1 MALSGSGNNEQTWSS
16 GWTFILAAV
25 GAAVGLGNIWRFPYV
40 VGENGGA
47 AFILVY
53 VVCVV
58 FVAIPILIGE
68 LMIGRR
74 GSNSPPVAMG
84 RVASEAGRSK
94 LWTLVAWLG
103 LVAGF
108 LIATYYSVIAGWT
121 LAYIPKAISSY
132 GGATAA
138 EVGAQFDALQASPG
152 AMVGWHTLFLIIT
165 MTIVGRGLHGGIEKA
180 VTVLMPAL
188 FAMLL
193 LMIGYAAVEG
203 DFAAGINFL
212 FSADFSKIDGG
223 SVLMAIGQAFF
234 SIGVAMGLMM
244 VYGAYVPKDV
254 SLTRSAVIIAG
265 ADTLVA
271 LLAGLMIFPLVFA
284 NGLATDAGPSLIFR
298 TLPAAF
304 VGMPGGAIFGALFF
318 LLLAFAAVT
327 SLIALIEPLV
337 AYAIDKWSLS
347 RRNACVA
354 VGALAWT
361 IGLGS
366 VLSFNDWSDI
376 TPLAMF
382 PIFEDMTVFD
392 LIDYFTANIFMPVG
406 GILIALFVG
415 WRMQVA
421 TLQEELPLMGPG
433 LFQVWLWMIRVVAP
447 LAIVGVMYQTFA

>member
-1 MALSGSGNNEQTWSS
+1 MALTSSDNDAQTWSS

-53 VVCVV
+53 VLCVV

-74 GSNSPPVAMG
+74 GSRSPPRAMASVAN
-84 RVASEAGRSK
+84 EAGRSK

-103 LVAGF
+103 LAAGF

-121 LAYIPKAISSY
+121 LAYIPKALSGF
-132 GGATAA
+132 GGATSAD
-138 EVGAQFDALQASPG
+138 VGMQFDALQANPK
-152 AMVGWHTLFLIIT
+152 AMIGWHTLFMIIT

-180 VTVLMPAL
+180 VTILMPAL

-193 LMIGYAAVEG
+193 LMIGYAAVAG
-203 DFAAGINFL
+203 DFAAGLNFL

-254 SLTRSAVIIAG
+254 SLTRSAVIIAS

-284 NGLATDAGPSLIFR
+284 NGLDPAAGPSLIFR

-304 VGMPGGAIFGALFF
+304 VGMPGGAVFGSLFF

-337 AYAIDKWSLS
+337 AYAIDKWSLN
-347 RRNACVA
+347 RRNACVG
-354 VGALAWT
+354 VGLLAWV

-366 VLSFNDWSDI
+366 VMSFNVWSDVM
-376 TPLAMF
+376 PLGMF
-382 PIFEDMTVFD
+382 ATFESMTVFG
-392 LIDYFTANIFMPVG
+392 LIDYFTANIFMPLG

-415 WRMQVA
+415 WRMQVSI
-421 TLQEELPLMGPG
+421 LQEELPLMGPVV
-433 LFQVWLWMIRVVAP
+433 FQIWLWMIRVVAP

>member
-1 MALSGSGNNEQTWSS
+1 MAPSSSASSEQSWSS

-53 VVCVV
+53 VLCVV
-58 FVAIPILIGE
+58 FVAVPILIGE

-74 GSNSPPVAMG
+74 GSHSPPRAMAS
-84 RVASEAGRSK
+84 VASEAGRSR

-121 LAYIPKAISSY
+121 LAYIQKAMIGF
-132 GGATAA
+132 GGVSAA
-138 EVGAQFDALQASPG
+138 EVGSQFDDLQAAPL
-152 AMVGWHTLFLIIT
+152 AMTGWHTLFLAIT
-165 MTIVGRGLHGGIEKA
+165 MTIVGRGIHGGIEKA

-193 LMIGYAAVEG
+193 VMIGYAAVAG
-203 DFAAGINFL
+203 DFAAGIDFL
-212 FSADFSKIDGG
+212 FSADFSKISGG
-223 SVLMAIGQAFF
+223 SILTAIGQAFF

-284 NGLATDAGPSLIFR
+284 NGLDPAAGPSLIFR

-304 VGMPGGAIFGALFF
+304 VDMPGGAIFGALFF

-337 AYAIDKWSLS
+337 AYAIDKWGMS
-347 RRNACVA
+347 RRNACIG
-354 VGALAWT
+354 VGTLAWA

-366 VLSFNDWSDI
+366 VLSFNEWADV
-376 TPLAMF
+376 TPLGMF
-382 PIFEDMTVFD
+382 AVFEETTIFG
-392 LIDYFTANIFMPVG
+392 LIDYSTEKILMPVG

-415 WRMQVA
+415 WRMHVS
-421 TLQEELPLMGPG
+421 TLREELPLMGPAV
-433 LFQVWLWMIRVVAP
+433 FTAWLWMIRVVAP
-447 LAIVGVMYQTFA
+447 LAIVGVMYKTFA

>member
-1 MALSGSGNNEQTWSS
+1 LALSTSGNNEQTWSS

-53 VVCVV
+53 VLCVV

-74 GSNSPPVAMG
+74 GSHSPPRAMASVA
-84 RVASEAGRSK
+84 REAGRSR

-121 LAYIPKAISSY
+121 LAYIQKAIVGF
-132 GGATAA
+132 GGASAT
-138 EVGAQFDALQASPG
+138 EVGAQFDALQADP
-152 AMVGWHTLFLIIT
+152 MTMTGWHTLFIIIT

-193 LMIGYAAVEG
+193 LMIGYAAVAG
-203 DFAAGINFL
+203 DFAAGVDFL
-212 FSADFSKIDGG
+212 FSADFTKINSG

-254 SLTRSAVIIAG
+254 SLTRSAIIIAG

-284 NGLATDAGPSLIFR
+284 NGLDPASGPSLIFR

-304 VGMPGGAIFGALFF
+304 VDMPGGAIFGALFF

-327 SLIALIEPLV
+327 SLIALIEPIV
-337 AYAIDKWSLS
+337 AYVIDKWGLS
-347 RRNACVA
+347 RHKACVA
-354 VGALAWT
+354 VGSLAWV

-366 VLSFNDWSDI
+366 VVSFNAWSEFM
-376 TPLAMF
+376 PLGMF
-382 PIFEDMTVFD
+382 AFFADKTVFD
-392 LIDYFTANIFMPVG
+392 LIDYFTANIFMPIG

-415 WRMQVA
+415 WRMQVNI
-421 TLQEELPLMGPG
+421 LREELPLMGPAV
-433 LFQVWLWMIRVVAP
+433 FQVWLWMIRIVAP
-447 LAIVGVMYQTFA
+447 VAIVGVMYQTFA

>member
-1 MALSGSGNNEQTWSS
+1 MALTSSDSNAQTWSS

-53 VVCVV
+53 VLCVAFIAV
-58 FVAIPILIGE
+58 PILIGE

-74 GSNSPPVAMG
+74 GSHSPPRAMAS
-84 RVASEAGRSK
+84 VASEAGRSK
-94 LWTLVAWLG
+94 LWALVAWLG
-103 LVAGF
+103 LIAGF

-121 LAYIPKAISSY
+121 LAYIPKALNSF
-132 GGATAA
+132 GGASAA
-138 EVGAQFDALQASPG
+138 EVGSQFDALQANPTT
-152 AMVGWHTLFLIIT
+152 MIVWHTLFLIIT

-193 LMIGYAAVEG
+193 LMIGYAAIAG

-212 FSADFSKIDGG
+212 FSADFSKIDSG
-223 SVLMAIGQAFF
+223 SVLTAIGQAFF

-254 SLTRSAVIIAG
+254 SLTRSAVIIAS

-284 NGLATDAGPSLIFR
+284 NGLATDVGASLIFR

-304 VGMPGGAIFGALFF
+304 VGMPGGALFGALFF

-337 AYAIDKWSLS
+337 AYAIDKLGTS
-347 RRNACVA
+347 RRNACMG
-354 VGALAWT
+354 VGTLAWL

-366 VLSFNDWSDI
+366 VLSFNEWSEFA
-376 TPLAMF
+376 PLDMF
-382 PIFEDMTVFD
+382 ATFETTTIFG
-392 LIDYFTANIFMPVG
+392 LIDYSTEKILMPVG

-415 WRMQVA
+415 WRMRVA
-421 TLQEELPLMGPG
+421 TLQEELPLMGPAV
-433 LFQVWLWMIRVVAP
+433 FQVWLWMIRVVAP
-447 LAIVGVMYQTFA
+447 LAIAGVMYQTFA